1 MKKNDIF
8 SVHGEEKFK
17 SMLGD
22 NNWEIIEKISSV
34 SPDFAKY
41 IIDFAYGDL
50 FSRAGFADK
59 YRELAAV
66 SCMIGQGNLGLPL
79 KAHLR
84 GMLKT
89 GWSKQ
94 EIIELL
100 IHLIAY
106 VGFPNTVSA
115 ILLADEVFKDAKL

>member
-1 MKKNDIF
+1 MSQNNYF
-8 SVHGEEKFK
+8 STEGEEKFK
-17 SMLGD
+17 TMLGD
-22 NNWEIIEKISSV
+22 KNWEIIESISNI

-41 IIDFAYGDL
+41 IVNFAYGDL
-50 FSRAGFADK
+50 FCRPGFADK

-66 SCMIGQGNLGLPL
+66 SCMIGQSNLGLPL

-89 GWSKQ
+89 GWTKQ
-94 EIIELL
+94 EVIELL

-115 ILLADEVFKDAKL
+115 IVLADEVFKEME